1 MYVAP
6 NGDVRHCCSTNLKK
20 LGNIKENTIDEIWN
34 GESYKNLRDKIGD
47 GDFDGAIAI
56 QIVQV

>member
-1 MYVAP
+1 MGMLDIAAVQ
-6 NGDVRHCCSTNLKK
+6 TLKK